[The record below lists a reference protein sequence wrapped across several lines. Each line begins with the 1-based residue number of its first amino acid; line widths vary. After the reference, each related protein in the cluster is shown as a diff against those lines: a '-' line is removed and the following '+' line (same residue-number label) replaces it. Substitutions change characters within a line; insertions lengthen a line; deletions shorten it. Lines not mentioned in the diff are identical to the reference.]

1 MGKDRGRRRRLH
13 RETMPGAAARSAGSN
28 SAWVTKLTP
37 PAAKGPD
44 AARWPARASRGSA
57 SPNEPIARMPSSGA
71 EAITYTQGEE
81 SPLKDSDGTA
91 LAANPGNLIS
101 NRVRA
106 LSSERDFV
114 TTWHHRLASPSFTM
128 KKWARNRRKSRHAT
142 AASDAT
148 AAAQAQLLDTDEQA
162 AMIEAFRLRIASQ
175 SQFWRQFVGVL
186 ACAAGVLGI
195 CMTMLAASPTYA
207 ASLISG
213 CGTTLLG
220 AITLVGCWSRSRA
233 LAVAVLS
240 ALPLAVVWWRNA
252 LRTSDDSG
260 RDTVQFATPLGA
272 QLAVQ
277 CVLALLAAWGE
288 HSTGSFAQELEE
300 LEELRYEFKSA

>member
-13 RETMPGAAARSAGSN
+13 RETTSGAAARSAGSN

-71 EAITYTQGEE
+71 VAIT
-81 SPLKDSDGTA
+81 
-91 LAANPGNLIS
+91 
-101 NRVRA
+101 
-106 LSSERDFV
+106 SERAGWGFPRSSTNFPRFLASLLRDAV
-114 TTWHHRLASPSFTM
+114 VQLACDDSRHLHSRHHRLASSSTM
-128 KKWARNRRKSRHAT
+128 QKWARNRRKSRHLT
-142 AASDAT
+142 AASEAT
-148 AAAQAQLLDTDEQA
+148 AAAQTQLLDTDEQA
-162 AMIEAFRLRIASQ
+162 ALVEAFRLRIASQ

-195 CMTMLAASPTYA
+195 CMTMLASSPTYA

-220 AITLVGCWSRSRA
+220 AITLVGCWTRSRA

-240 ALPLAVVWWRNA
+240 ALPLAVVWWGNA

-260 RDTVQFATPLGA
+260 RDTVEFVSPFGA

-277 CVLALLAAWGE
+277 CVLAVLAAWGE
-288 HSTGSFAQELEE
+288 HSTESFAQELEE